1 MLSCNRYINQTKFKN
16 YFLYDM
22 LRAHTF
28 CGCFIS
34 LRARYVH
41 AYKRALTFLRP
52 VFIKKCYKNPIPIV
66 QKPGC
71 LNKPWHLFGLAL
83 LVNFSSKIGHLFGRG
98 IN

>member
-22 LRAHTF
+22 LCAHTF

-52 VFIKKCYKNPIPIV
+52 VFIKKCYKNPVSVV
-66 QKPGC
+66 QKTW
-71 LNKPWHLFGLAL
+71 LLKQTLAL
-83 LVNFSSKIGHLFGRG
+83 IWTGAFSKFSLQDWALIWTG
-98 IN
+98 N

>member
-34 LRARYVH
+34 LRARLQTCSYFSQASFH
-41 AYKRALTFLRP
+41 
-52 VFIKKCYKNPIPIV
+52 KKV
-66 QKPGC
+66 LQKSYSYSSKTW
-71 LNKPWHLFGLAL
+71 LLKQTLAL
-83 LVNFSSKIGHLFGRG
+83 IWTGAFSKFFLQDWALIWTG
-98 IN
+98 N

>member
-1 MLSCNRYINQTKFKN
+1 MLSCNRYINQTNFKN

-66 QKPGC
+66 QKTW
-71 LNKPWHLFGLAL
+71 LLKQTLAL
-83 LVNFSSKIGHLFGRG
+83 IWTGAFSKFFLQDWALIWTG
-98 IN
+98 N